1 MKRTQTRHF
10 PTNKRQPVSGLRP
23 GDSRKMRD
31 AWQERMKLE
40 NEYIKAALETVQII
54 REAFNER
61 RI

>member
-31 AWQERMKLE
+31 AWQERTKPE
-40 NEYIKAALETVQII
+40 NEFIKVATEAVQAIK
-54 REAFNER
+54 EAFK
-61 RI
+61 

>member
-23 GDSRKMRD
+23 GDSRKMSE

-40 NEYIKAALETVQII
+40 NEFIKAAIETAKAI
-54 REAFNER
+54 REVFK
-61 RI
+61 

>member
-23 GDSRKMRD
+23 GDSRKMRE

-40 NEYIKAALETVQII
+40 SELLRQMV
-54 REAFNER
+54 EAVKQLRKGFG
-61 RI
+61 

>member
-10 PTNKRQPVSGLRP
+10 PTNKRQPVSGMRP

-31 AWQERMKLE
+31 AWQESMKLE
-40 NEYIKAALETVQII
+40 RELLKYMLEIVKEV
-54 REAFNER
+54 RKEFDER